1 MPQIL
6 QNYSSK
12 STKGLSRILVTL
24 NLSGDILKLI
34 YFLIKVFFLIKK
46 NQSFQFVL
54 CGIIQVI
61 LDSFVVGQIV
71 YYKNLEEEKFTK

>member
-12 STKGLSRILVTL
+12 STKGLSRILVAL

-34 YFLIKVFFLIKK
+34 YFLMKVFLLFIEESIIPIRVVWNNSGNFRQLCCYSDFL
-46 NQSFQFVL
+46 L
-54 CGIIQVI
+54 
-61 LDSFVVGQIV
+61 
-71 YYKNLEEEKFTK
+71 

>member
-12 STKGLSRILVTL
+12 STKGLSRILVAL

-34 YFLIKVFFLIKK
+34 YFLMK
-46 NQSFQFVL
+46 
-54 CGIIQVI
+54 VI
-61 LDSFVVGQIV
+61 LRFIEEPIIPIRVVRNNSGYFGQFCS
-71 YYKNLEEEKFTK
+71 YSDFLL

>member
-34 YFLIKVFFLIKK
+34 YFLVKVLFYVTK
-46 NQSFQFVL
+46 NQPFQFVL

-71 YYKNLEEEKFTK
+71 YYKSLEEEKFTK